1 MSGVDILALVITVI
15 VVACIVSVFIYAV
28 YIEPKQFN
36 KGICPKCGTKL
47 RCFDTDSSS
56 ARGYCCDNCDYTVW
70 VSWGADKKF
79 K

>member
-1 MSGVDILALVITVI
+1 MIGVDIFAIIMTVVLVTII
-15 VVACIVSVFIYAV
+15 ISVLIYIF
-28 YIEPKQFN
+28 YIEPKDFN

-70 VSWGADKKF
+70 VSWFADKNF